1 MNIELRSYNL
11 ETDSMRALGDARFVF
26 FTNSI
31 EIRKLVI
38 GQMYYPLQ
46 IGIAGGI
53 VGN

>member
-26 FTNSI
+26 CTNSI
-31 EIRKLVI
+31 KIRKLVI